1 MQERL
6 WKSRCFK
13 CKICSMSFAANIAV
27 EQVVT
32 VAAMMIAFLYLHTS
46 DVHQRT
52 FNPSRVATLFY

>member
-1 MQERL
+1 
-6 WKSRCFK
+6 
-13 CKICSMSFAANIAV
+13 MSFAANIAV